1 MCWGTFSSLPHG
13 SSLTPS
19 EQDST
24 RLAMTLYCDYS
35 FSSSYADSP
44 SVDAVAVQNGKKRRW
59 VESWTVHREL
69 SNVRME

>member
-1 MCWGTFSSLPHG
+1 
-13 SSLTPS
+13 
-19 EQDST
+19 
-24 RLAMTLYCDYS
+24 MTLYCDYS

>member
-1 MCWGTFSSLPHG
+1 MVAVTARA
-13 SSLTPS
+13 
-19 EQDST
+19 E
-24 RLAMTLYCDYS
+24 LAAVAVAKAPVSVAAQVGLEKAVVGGATEE
-35 FSSSYADSP
+35 A